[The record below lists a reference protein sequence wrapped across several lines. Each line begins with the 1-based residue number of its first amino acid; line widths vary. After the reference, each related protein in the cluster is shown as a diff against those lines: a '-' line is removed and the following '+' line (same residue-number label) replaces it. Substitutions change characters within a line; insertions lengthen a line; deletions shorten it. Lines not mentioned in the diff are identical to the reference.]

1 MCYTVCMAH
10 YLFQYYPEEKFQ
22 EVLRTYHV
30 CTDLHVQLLSE
41 DGNVLIN
48 EGTSA
53 PFCAEIMKHLPD
65 GDTCMAQH
73 LKAGKQALRFGEAY
87 LFDCHAGLYH
97 IVFPILNKKTM
108 LGSVI
113 AGPFLMDEPDASLI
127 LELSR
132 KYDLDTRS
140 LLSLSEHSYQL
151 KTISPE
157 LAQEYKRLLYYL
169 VSSLTSTGEEL
180 MSANN
185 TRLLQQSRI
194 NESIQLYKNS
204 GVRDTLQYPLH
215 LESRLITKIK
225 TGDLQKAR
233 KTLNEL
239 FAYLLL
245 YEGHDIRRIRVRIVE
260 LCSLLSRAAIEHGSD
275 VDRILDLNEKL
286 ISSILIAKDVY
297 EISYILHDNMDIFT
311 ESLFYTSDKGNSLI
325 RNATEYIA
333 VHFSEEITLTDVAEA
348 IHLNATYLSTLFRQV
363 TGRSFKDYLNQV
375 RIREAQHLLK
385 NTDYPIMEI
394 SIACGFSDQSYFT
407 KVFRKYTGL
416 TPKQYR

>member
-1 MCYTVCMAH
+1 M
-10 YLFQYYPEEKFQ
+10 
-22 EVLRTYHV
+22 
-30 CTDLHVQLLSE
+30 
-41 DGNVLIN
+41 
-48 EGTSA
+48 
-53 PFCAEIMKHLPD
+53 
-65 GDTCMAQH
+65 
-73 LKAGKQALRFGEAY
+73 
-87 LFDCHAGLYH
+87 
-97 IVFPILNKKTM
+97 
-108 LGSVI
+108 
-113 AGPFLMDEPDASLI
+113 
-127 LELSR
+127 
-132 KYDLDTRS
+132 
-140 LLSLSEHSYQL
+140 
-151 KTISPE
+151 
-157 LAQEYKRLLYYL
+157 
-169 VSSLTSTGEEL
+169 
-180 MSANN
+180 
-185 TRLLQQSRI
+185 
-194 NESIQLYKNS
+194 
-204 GVRDTLQYPLH
+204 
-215 LESRLITKIK
+215 
-225 TGDLQKAR
+225 
-233 KTLNEL
+233 
-239 FAYLLL
+239 
-245 YEGHDIRRIRVRIVE
+245 E